1 MVARLPQ
8 LLGGLQNTL
17 SEKGKAGPAIALA
30 LEERQPMDLAFG
42 DAV

>member
-8 LLGGLQNTL
+8 LLGGLQGAL

-30 LEERQPMDLAFG
+30 LE
-42 DAV
+42 